1 MQIIELKTVVAN
13 ATVCRELLALGVI
26 NAAALAWEPDGVI
39 VGSMDASEE
48 AIPAYS
54 LDELAI
60 ALGNFFPLPCLTPHR
75 PKAAPDED
83 ITWNYYFP
91 EVGKTFENGASA
103 AAAALVYCIEKGL
116 LTAEKANNRIE
127 RKFKPF

>member
-13 ATVCRELLALGVI
+13 VTVCKELADLGVVK
-26 NAAALAWEPDGVI
+26 AAALAWEPDGVI

-54 LDELAI
+54 LEELAI
-60 ALGNFFPLPCLTPHR
+60 ALGNLFPLPCLTPHR
-75 PKAAPDED
+75 PKADPEEE

-91 EVGKTFENGASA
+91 EVGRTFENGASA
-103 AAAALVYCIEKGL
+103 AAAALVYCIDKGL